1 MGNSGSAAVA
11 VEGTQRNC
19 SKSPSSDLQQPK
31 SRIELHQQRG
41 TSCKFTRPKVLPDLG
56 SPLRLRRTDNGDILH
71 NGGTISARRQEF
83 NKAAL
88 ERDALYGS
96 EPDLR
101 INSRDRESIY
111 LHANTS
117 KLRASRCK
125 KKYRAPKVPG
135 HTMGSS
141 SPDSCQE
148 GEVRDEQVSRRMRLF
163 KTKNECRKAAQ
174 DESQPFHHFNPPVTS
189 LQRSL
194 STPQFDGDLLNSS
207 ERLKLVRPQVVGG
220 DSSLVGNSLDRKECE
235 AIRPSSP
242 VHNTMGPPGVRTSAD
257 GAFDQYAHQSS
268 HEYTDALRCHNKAIR
283 PTTKTSAPVKRFYF
297 GMDLNDDL
305 NETLTVD
312 NFRTKLQM
320 NQDNLDGFISLPSSE
335 SVEVIDEDG
344 GISVQLRAT
353 LPRKQLDIPQF
364 SPITAWRLLSCG
376 ETMQRGEA
384 AGQCEEELEV
394 HNSHLHH
401 HHHYHHHVLLVDK
414 SQDSGISADDSP
426 RIDSQAAWTP
436 QQDLEETSSD
446 GGFPPFAA
454 PSENCQIARFSPRFI
469 LSLPREDRLSSY
481 PDVKGGYGDRGR
493 KERAKG
499 DESRNEGGSPLID
512 SNWVLSRSMPSLVN
526 TASLRPAQ
534 WNSVDVSFEDEEL
547 ASALVKQPSFSYLA
561 NGGHIMYL
569 PQYSKYRITDKVGRS
584 VGGLDN
590 SLSKSCED
598 VASEAVVVA
607 KESAQT
613 PPESIEVTQPKSEKK
628 FTFQSTIR
636 QLERKRLAEKLSREA
651 ETKENERR
659 LEVEAMRKAEEEFQR
674 KREREKVGIRQQLRL
689 FSLSNNPASTQILSE
704 YHIPSRDYRE
714 YRNKFTAEGNSP
726 TPESRKKSTVHPA
739 VTYQIPKSTQIYF
752 NPRMNSER
760 SEESA
765 NQALGVDNYRKKF
778 AQGGVAGSLIMS
790 DQSPISHLTSFDH
803 HIRGDRPSKVK
814 GAIPLVQSNRL
825 SEARPTGL

>member
-71 NGGTISARRQEF
+71 NGGTISARRQ
-83 NKAAL
+83 
-88 ERDALYGS
+88 
-96 EPDLR
+96 
-101 INSRDRESIY
+101 
-111 LHANTS
+111 
-117 KLRASRCK
+117 
-125 KKYRAPKVPG
+125 
-135 HTMGSS
+135 MGSS

-335 SVEVIDEDG
+335 SVEVIDEDGSQG

-651 ETKENERR
+651 ETKE
-659 LEVEAMRKAEEEFQR
+659 
-674 KREREKVGIRQQLRL
+674 
-689 FSLSNNPASTQILSE
+689 
-704 YHIPSRDYRE
+704 
-714 YRNKFTAEGNSP
+714 
-726 TPESRKKSTVHPA
+726 
-739 VTYQIPKSTQIYF
+739 
-752 NPRMNSER
+752 R